1 MGDFAG
7 RAIGK
12 SDRRSGKNHLCP
24 RIKVGWERRIDGVQE
39 RGSFTDKCE
48 GSTGMPEERLA
59 DDQHQISRRTLL
71 SAAAALAVP
80 AAVYGNSIDQNATKE
95 ARMPDTGST
104 WPHGARLAVSFSL
117 MFEAGGQPIS
127 GAGGVIPDPIQQG
140 LPDLPTNAFFE
151 YGVYEGIPRILDLFD
166 RHKIKMSS
174 FMIGHAVDKAP
185 DLAREIVKRGHE
197 AAAHGRTWE
206 NSYALD
212 PDAERRFIADG
223 VESIEKATG
232 QKPVGWNAYWM
243 RNSPRTLDILQS
255 LGFVYHIDEPSR
267 DEPFIVPLKGGEF
280 VTVPYTF
287 HLNDI
292 VSFPFVGWNAA
303 AYEQALRD
311 EFDQLYEEGSH
322 RRRMMVVSLHDRI
335 SGHANRVRS
344 LDRFLT
350 YARSKPDV
358 WFARKDEIARWALS
372 NRSATPVLRRGPPTV
387 TGLPGSAT

>member
-1 MGDFAG
+1 M
-7 RAIGK
+7 
-12 SDRRSGKNHLCP
+12 SESRST
-24 RIKVGWERRIDGVQE
+24 DGSH
-39 RGSFTDKCE
+39 R
-48 GSTGMPEERLA
+48 
-59 DDQHQISRRTLL
+59 ISRRTLL
-71 SAAAALAVP
+71 AAAAALAVP
-80 AAVYGNSIDQNATKE
+80 AAVYAGSASQNAAKK
-95 ARMPDTGST
+95 AQVPDTIST

-127 GAGGVIPDPIQQG
+127 GAGGVIPDRIQQG

-166 RHKIKMSS
+166 KHKIKMSS

-212 PDAERRFIADG
+212 PEAERRFIADG
-223 VESIEKATG
+223 VESIEKVTG

-243 RNSPRTLDILQS
+243 RNSPRTLDTLQS
-255 LGFVYHIDEPSR
+255 LGFLYHIDEPSR
-267 DEPFIVPLKGGEF
+267 DEPFIVPLKGGDF

-292 VSFPFVGWNAA
+292 VSFPFLGGDAT

-311 EFDQLYEEGSH
+311 EFDQLYEEGRH
-322 RRRMMVVSLHDRI
+322 RRRMMVVSMHDRI

-358 WFARKDEIARWALS
+358 WFARKDEIARWALA
-372 NRSATPVLRRGPPTV
+372 NRNTSLIEKRGLPTI

>member
-1 MGDFAG
+1 M
-7 RAIGK
+7 I
-12 SDRRSGKNHLCP
+12 
-24 RIKVGWERRIDGVQE
+24 
-39 RGSFTDKCE
+39 
-48 GSTGMPEERLA
+48 A
-59 DDQHQISRRTLL
+59 DDRYPISRRTLL
-71 SAAAALAVP
+71 AAAAAFAVP
-80 AAVYGNSIDQNATKE
+80 AAVHGQSVNQSETKV
-95 ARMPDTGST
+95 ARMPDTKST

-166 RHKIKMSS
+166 KHKIKMSS
-174 FMIGHAVDKAP
+174 FMIGRAVDKAP

-197 AAAHGRTWE
+197 AGAHGRTWE

-212 PDAERRFIADG
+212 PEAERRFIADG
-223 VESIEKATG
+223 VASIEKATG

-255 LGFVYHIDEPSR
+255 LGFLYHIDEPSH

-292 VSFPFVGWNAA
+292 VSFPFVGWDAA

-311 EFDQLYEEGSH
+311 EFDQLYEEGGH

-372 NRSATPVLRRGPPTV
+372 TRSATPIMRRGPPTV
-387 TGLPGSAT
+387 TGLPGSAA